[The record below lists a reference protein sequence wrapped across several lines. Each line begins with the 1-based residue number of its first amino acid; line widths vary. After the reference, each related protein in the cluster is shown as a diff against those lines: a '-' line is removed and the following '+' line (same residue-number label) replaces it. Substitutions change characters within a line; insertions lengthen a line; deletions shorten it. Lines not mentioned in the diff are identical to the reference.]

1 MRRRRLHHQ
10 LEKREDTH
18 RWLIS
23 YADYMTLMFA
33 FFVVLYAMAVVNKGQ
48 YPVFLEKLNQA
59 VKHLSAQSQHP
70 VTQDI
75 LQFPERKLI
84 DQNNSQ
90 AIAGQGSVQSA
101 QSHNEPS
108 VLNNESEVEQVT
120 QTHQGKALDD
130 IYRQLQAVIQAN
142 GQKKSIKLDRQKNWL
157 TISLDNQLLF
167 ASGSATLLDPAQQVL
182 TTISQVLTKN
192 QNYIRVRGYTDDQKL
207 DSELYRSNWELSVI
221 RATNVLHRLV
231 QLGVAPQRLAV
242 EGFGQYSPLVAN
254 TTAENRRE
262 NRRVVIAIS
271 RFAWQPPEKQKSTLQ
286 QSTKLKNK
294 PQESHAQGDSKTILT
309 VPLPGGGV
317 RYTTRQDKQ

>member
-18 RWLIS
+18 RWLVS

-48 YPVFLEKLNQA
+48 YPIFLEKLNQA
-59 VKHLSAQSQHP
+59 VKHLTVQAQHP
-70 VTQDI
+70 INKDI
-75 LQFPERKLI
+75 LQFPKRQLI
-84 DQNNSQ
+84 DQNNPQ
-90 AIAGQGSVQSA
+90 AIAGQGPVKST
-101 QSHNEPS
+101 QSHNEPD
-108 VLNNESEVEQVT
+108 VLTHDSQIEQVDQAHHGET
-120 QTHQGKALDD
+120 LDD
-130 IYRQLQAVIQAN
+130 IYRQLQTVIHSS
-142 GQKKSIKLDRQKNWL
+142 GQENSIKLERQQDWL

-167 ASGSATLLDPAQQVL
+167 ASGSATLLDPAQKVL
-182 TTISQVLTKN
+182 KTVSQVLTKN
-192 QNYIRVRGYTDDQKL
+192 PNYIRVRGYTDDQML
-207 DSELYRSNWELSVI
+207 NSELYRSNWELSVI

-242 EGFGQYSPLVAN
+242 EGFGQYSPVVAN

-262 NRRVVIAIS
+262 NRRVVIAVS
-271 RFAWQPPEKQKSTLQ
+271 RFAWQPTEKQKSTLQ
-286 QSTKLKNK
+286 QSTKLINK
-294 PQESHAQGDSKTILT
+294 PQESHTQGDSKTILT